1 MRVSVVIRCHNE
13 ERHIGRLLTG
23 ILAQTWP
30 DVDIVV
36 VDSGSTDATLAIVG
50 RYPVTLV
57 HIAPEEFSFG
67 RALNRGCEAATGD
80 VLVFASAHVYP
91 VYHDWLEKL
100 AEPFA
105 DPMTALVYGKQ
116 RGDERTKY
124 AEHRVFARWF
134 PDKPDDDQRHPF
146 CNNANCA
153 VRRSVWQQLP
163 YDETLTGLEDLDWG
177 KRALAAGYRLR
188 YVPDA
193 EIVHVHE
200 ESWHQVYNRY
210 RREAIAFRRI
220 FPDQHF
226 SLWDMARMTAGN
238 TLYDWRHA
246 LADGV
251 LRREWYGIAR
261 FRFSQ
266 FWGTYRGYRE
276 TGTLDDG
283 LRRRF
288 YYPDTRRRTSAARD
302 AAPIRYNQ
310 ADETETTR
318 KDDR

>member
-13 ERHIGRLLTG
+13 ERHIGRLLSG
-23 ILAQTWP
+23 VLAQTWP
-30 DVDIVV
+30 DVEIVV

-57 HIAPEEFSFG
+57 EIAPSEFSFG
-67 RALNRGCEAATGD
+67 RALNLGCAAATGD

-100 AEPFA
+100 AAPFA
-105 DPMTALVYGKQ
+105 DEDVALVYGKQ

-134 PDKPDDDQRHPF
+134 PDKANYDQQHPF

-153 VRRSVWQQLP
+153 VRRSAWQALP
-163 YDETLTGLEDLDWG
+163 YDETMTGLEDLDWG
-177 KRALAAGYRLR
+177 VRALAAGWRLV
-188 YVPDA
+188 YAPDA

-200 ESWHQVYNRY
+200 ESWDKIYNRY
-210 RREAIAFRRI
+210 RREAIAFKRI
-220 FPDQHF
+220 FPEQHF
-226 SLWDMARMTAGN
+226 GLWDFFRMFGGN

-251 LRREWYGIAR
+251 FTREAYGILR
-261 FRFSQ
+261 FRLSQ
-266 FWGTYRGYRE
+266 FWGTYRGYRQ
-276 TGTLDDG
+276 TGNIDQH

-288 YYPDTRRRTSAARD
+288 YYPETRRTAALTNDRSSAR
-302 AAPIRYNQ
+302 IRYDQ
-310 ADETETTR
+310 VTDPAGE
-318 KDDR
+318 